1 MANTFKRYKTG
12 SIGTSTNT
20 VYTVP
25 ANTTAV
31 VLGVHLTNRDTANSI
46 EATVT
51 MAGVYLLRGAPIP
64 VGSALSALDGK
75 IILEAGDTVTVNSD
89 TATSIDVI
97 ISVME
102 QT

>member
-1 MANTFKRYKTG
+1 MANTFKRYKTAN
-12 SIGTSTNT
+12 IGTSTNT

-25 ANTTAV
+25 ALTTG
-31 VLGVHLTNRDTANSI
+31 VLLGIHLTNRSTTTSIDATITA
-46 EATVT
+46 
-51 MAGVYLLRGAPIP
+51 AGVYLLRAAPIP

-75 IILEAGDTVTVNSD
+75 IILEAGDTVVVNSD
-89 TATSIDVI
+89 TASSLDVI